1 MRITYDT
8 IFSNLKNIADKKV
21 GVGMESV
28 DIHALIASE
37 FIYGVPID
45 EVTQEMRQHAKIM
58 NFSALYGAQ

>member
-8 IFSNLKNIADKKV
+8 IFSNLKDIAGKKV
-21 GVGMESV
+21 GVGMERV

-37 FIYGVPID
+37 IIYGVPID
-45 EVTQEMRQHAKIM
+45 KVTQKMRQHAKMI